1 MIGIM
6 NKKRSSNQNPRET
19 TKSYN
24 KQSLTPSINDALIYS
39 KLRTQEINYNSDEIQ
54 EEKRRPKL
62 IKGASFKQKN
72 FKNGY

>member
-62 IKGASFKQKN
+62 IKGASFK
-72 FKNGY
+72 

>member
-24 KQSLTPSINDALIYS
+24 KQSSLTPSINDALIYS
-39 KLRTQEINYNSDEIQ
+39 KLRTQEINYNSDDIQ
-54 EEKRRPKL
+54 EEKRKPKL
-62 IKGASFKQKN
+62 VKGVSFK
-72 FKNGY
+72 